1 MECENEDETAWTHQI
16 CLPQFMKVY
25 LSQLVKVT
33 LLLIRLFAAIDRAI
47 RV

>member
-16 CLPQFMKVY
+16 Y
-25 LSQLVKVT
+25 LSQLVKVNLSQFVKVT
-33 LLLIRLFAAIDRAI
+33 LLLIRLFAAIDRAV